1 MASYIESNLTKD
13 ERVVKWANVSWWSQ
27 LKIIL
32 LGIIIFLFC
41 AANERAMIWG
51 IVILI
56 MCFIIA
62 FIRVKT
68 TELAL
73 TNRRVIAKFGFIS
86 RDSVDLRLEKVESL
100 SFSQDILGRI
110 FNFGYIVINGTGN
123 KTPIPFISK
132 PIEFKK
138 AFENFLDDKDKE

>member
-27 LKIIL
+27 LKLIL
-32 LGIIIFLFC
+32 LGVIIFLLC
-41 AANERAMIWG
+41 VTDKRTMIWG

-73 TNRRVIAKFGFIS
+73 TNKRVIAKFGFIS

-110 FNFGYIVINGTGN
+110 FNFGYIVINGAGN

-138 AFENFLDDKDKE
+138 AFENFLDEKQ

>member
-27 LKIIL
+27 LKLIL
-32 LGIIIFLFC
+32 LGVIIFLLC
-41 AANERAMIWG
+41 VTDKRTMIWG

-73 TNRRVIAKFGFIS
+73 TNKRVIAKFGFIS

-110 FNFGYIVINGTGN
+110 FNFGYIVINGAGN

>member
-13 ERVVKWANVSWWSQ
+13 EKIIKWANVSWWSQ

-32 LGIIIFLFC
+32 LGIFIFLIC
-41 AANERAMIWG
+41 AANEVVVLG
-51 IVILI
+51 IFILI
-56 MCFIIA
+56 VCFIIA
-62 FIRVKT
+62 FIRVIT
-68 TELAL
+68 TELAF
-73 TNRRVIAKFGFIS
+73 TNKRVIAKFGFIS

-100 SFSQDILGRI
+100 SFNQDILGRI

-123 KTPIPFISK
+123 KTPIPFI

>member
-1 MASYIESNLTKD
+1 
-13 ERVVKWANVSWWSQ
+13 
-27 LKIIL
+27 
-32 LGIIIFLFC
+32 
-41 AANERAMIWG
+41 
-51 IVILI
+51 
-56 MCFIIA
+56 

-73 TNRRVIAKFGFIS
+73 TNKRVIAKFGFIS

-110 FNFGYIVINGTGN
+110 FNFGYIVINGAGN

-138 AFENFLDDKDKE
+138 AFENFLDEKQ

>member
-27 LKIIL
+27 LKLIL
-32 LGIIIFLFC
+32 LGVIIFLVC
-41 AANERAMIWG
+41 ATNEMAVLG
-51 IVILI
+51 IFILI
-56 MCFIIA
+56 VCFIVA

-73 TNRRVIAKFGFIS
+73 TNKRVIAKFGFIS

-138 AFENFLDDKDKE
+138 AFENFLDEKQ

>member
-27 LKIIL
+27 LKLIL
-32 LGIIIFLFC
+32 LGVIIFLLC
-41 AANERAMIWG
+41 VTDKRTMIWG

-73 TNRRVIAKFGFIS
+73 TNKRVIAK
-86 RDSVDLRLEKVESL
+86 
-100 SFSQDILGRI
+100 
-110 FNFGYIVINGTGN
+110 
-123 KTPIPFISK
+123 
-132 PIEFKK
+132 
-138 AFENFLDDKDKE
+138 

>member
-13 ERVVKWANVSWWSQ
+13 EKIIKWANVSWWSQ
-27 LKIIL
+27 LKIII
-32 LGIIIFLFC
+32 LGVIVFLFC
-41 AANERAMIWG
+41 VANETAIIG
-51 IVILI
+51 VCILAI
-56 MCFIIA
+56 CLIIA

-73 TNRRVIAKFGFIS
+73 TNKRVVAKFGFIS

-123 KTPIPFISK
+123 STPIPFISK

>member
-1 MASYIESNLTKD
+1 MASYIESNLTND
-13 ERVVKWANVSWWSQ
+13 ERIIKWANVSWWSQ
-27 LKIIL
+27 LKIIS

-41 AANERAMIWG
+41 AADEGAVIWG

-73 TNRRVIAKFGFIS
+73 TNKRVIAKFGFIS

-110 FNFGYIVINGTGN
+110 FNFGYIVINGAGN

-138 AFENFLDDKDKE
+138 AFENFLDEKQ

>member
-27 LKIIL
+27 LKLIL
-32 LGIIIFLFC
+32 LGVIIFLLC
-41 AANERAMIWG
+41 VTDKRTMILG

-73 TNRRVIAKFGFIS
+73 TNKRVIAKFGFIS
-86 RDSVDLRLEKVESL
+86 RDSVDLRLEKVESM

-110 FNFGYIVINGTGN
+110 FNFGDIVVNGAGN

-138 AFENFLDDKDKE
+138 AFENFLDEKQ

>member
-27 LKIIL
+27 LKLIL
-32 LGIIIFLFC
+32 LGVIIFLLC
-41 AANERAMIWG
+41 VTDKRTMIWG

-73 TNRRVIAKFGFIS
+73 TNKRVIAKFGFIS

-110 FNFGYIVINGTGN
+110 FNFGYIVINGAGN

-132 PIEFKK
+132 PMEFKK
-138 AFENFLDDKDKE
+138 AFENFLDEKQ